1 MTDLQRLSFRFR
13 YCSATAA
20 LVGFALTFGA
30 LTPGLAQGLP
40 NVLERSL
47 KNHPKLVSSVA
58 SARGTEFEIE
68 QARAAKRWRMGVV
81 GDLGKAQNFGGATN
95 NSGSDLAVRGYYPVY
110 DGSRADNEI
119 ERQQAR
125 YSASAGKVRQ
135 TREQLALQLVDTYIE
150 VFKQR
155 ELAALVGEQAASIGD
170 LYKKVEEI
178 AQLDRGRA
186 SELIQVGVRLQQ
198 VKSTQQSRLNSA
210 QESLALL
217 NDLAAFPVSVG
228 ALQVLPKQDPSWPS
242 GLAVALS
249 LLEDHPAMELARF
262 DSKAAQK
269 AAQIAAA
276 WNKPKVE
283 VQTGVISPYD
293 RTGSRRYLSGVDVR
307 LSVNW
312 QPVDGGAGAAGASAL
327 SLQAA
332 AAEVQIQ
339 AVKKELSSE
348 VARLWTQVTAREEQ
362 AKILS
367 DLAVRAQV
375 VREAYW
381 EQFKIGRRSV
391 LDLLNA
397 DNETFQARISARQ
410 EQLEAIQAQHR
421 LLAAMGRLGIFFQ
434 ITNIGVDQLGS
445 STP

>member
-1 MTDLQRLSFRFR
+1 MTVLQRSFFR
-13 YCSATAA
+13 VPYFAFTSV
-20 LVGFALTFGA
+20 LVGF
-30 LTPGLAQGLP
+30 GLSLGMNASCTGQSLP
-40 NVLERSL
+40 DVLERSL
-47 KNHPKLVSSVA
+47 RNHPRLASNVA
-58 SARGTEFEIE
+58 TARGTEFEIE

-81 GDLGKAQNFGGATN
+81 GDLGKAQNFAGATN
-95 NSGSDLAVRGYYPVY
+95 NSGSDLALRGYYPVY

-119 ERQQAR
+119 DRQQAR
-125 YSASAGKVRQ
+125 YSASTVRVRQ
-135 TREQLALQLVDTYIE
+135 TREQLAGQMVDSYIE
-150 VFKQR
+150 VLKQR
-155 ELAALVGEQAASIGD
+155 ELAALVAEQAASIGD
-170 LYKKVEEI
+170 LYQKVEEI

-198 VKSTQQSRLNSA
+198 VKSTQLARLNSA
-210 QESLALL
+210 QESLSLL
-217 NDLAAFPVSVG
+217 NDLAGFSITVAP
-228 ALQVLPKQDPSWPS
+228 LQKLPKQVPDWPNN
-242 GLAVALS
+242 LAVAIG
-249 LLEDHPAMELARF
+249 LLEDHPAMELAKF
-262 DSKAAQK
+262 DAKAALK

-276 WNKPKVE
+276 WSKPKVE

-293 RTGSRRYLSGVDVR
+293 STGSRRYLSGVDIR

-312 QPVDGGAGAAGASAL
+312 QPVDGAGAAGASAL
-327 SLQAA
+327 SQQAA

-339 AVKKELSSE
+339 AVKKELSAE
-348 VARLWTQVTAREEQ
+348 VARLWTQVSSREEQ
-362 AKILS
+362 ARTLS

-397 DNETFQARISARQ
+397 DNETFQARISAKQ
-410 EQLEAIQAQHR
+410 EQLEAIQTQHR